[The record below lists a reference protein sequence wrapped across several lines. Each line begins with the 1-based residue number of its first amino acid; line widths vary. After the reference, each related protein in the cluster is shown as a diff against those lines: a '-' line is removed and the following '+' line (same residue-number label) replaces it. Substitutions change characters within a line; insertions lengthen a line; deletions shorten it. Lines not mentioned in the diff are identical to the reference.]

1 MVIILHNNCSII
13 RNNITQIFFSCHNVI
28 LSYFTFWH
36 ILEISIAAK
45 YSLVSFLITMPWPM
59 MLSLV
64 LQVEY
69 EGHSE
74 QDGARWGSCDS
85 LSAQSE
91 ALDAVRGVCPDVH
104 HILSQIRSHQQYSLL
119 HNASLLYVHTHIPP
133 YKNQRG
139 EGIFMMHPCYLID
152 WCLRHQSS
160 TILNIIKSMR

>member
-1 MVIILHNNCSII
+1 
-13 RNNITQIFFSCHNVI
+13 
-28 LSYFTFWH
+28 
-36 ILEISIAAK
+36 
-45 YSLVSFLITMPWPM
+45 M
-59 MLSLV
+59 MLPLV

-119 HNASLLYVHTHIPP
+119 HNASLLYVHTRIPP
-133 YKNQRG
+133 LQKS
-139 EGIFMMHPCYLID
+139 EGGGDFYDAPMLFNWLMFETPKFNYIEYY
-152 WCLRHQSS
+152 
-160 TILNIIKSMR
+160 

>member
-1 MVIILHNNCSII
+1 
-13 RNNITQIFFSCHNVI
+13 
-28 LSYFTFWH
+28 
-36 ILEISIAAK
+36 
-45 YSLVSFLITMPWPM
+45 M
-59 MLSLV
+59 MLPLV

-74 QDGARWGSCDS
+74 QDGARRGSCDS

-139 EGIFMMHPCYLID
+139 EGIFMMHPCYLIY
-152 WCLRHQSS
+152 
-160 TILNIIKSMR
+160 